1 MKNQENII
9 PATKPVGMVE
19 YFFTD
24 SSVSEAGVFHYA
36 ERVAFPSEDKTLRD
50 EVRFITESFDFD
62 EKIMDYRLSDR
73 KKERLKWKDFSLQNL
88 SDNLF

>member
-1 MKNQENII
+1 
-9 PATKPVGMVE
+9 
-19 YFFTD
+19 
-24 SSVSEAGVFHYA
+24 
-36 ERVAFPSEDKTLRD
+36 
-50 EVRFITESFDFD
+50 VRFITESFDFD